1 MKRIFV
7 FLISPFLNRIN
18 CDLKI
23 RMVLIPSCNKFSEC
37 SFIDLR
43 LSSEFLFSL
52 DQNLQ
57 DHHKVFEGIDN
68 DYVINERTSLML
80 TMDIKDVVVK
90 GDTGATA
97 FVRFIEP
104 TERSTLD
111 RPRLH

>member
-1 MKRIFV
+1 MKPCQYSVIPNEEARVVTIIRISREEV
-7 FLISPFLNRIN
+7 GREGVSVGYCFLYRKDIIS
-18 CDLKI
+18 
-23 RMVLIPSCNKFSEC
+23 
-37 SFIDLR
+37 
-43 LSSEFLFSL
+43 SS
-52 DQNLQ
+52 N